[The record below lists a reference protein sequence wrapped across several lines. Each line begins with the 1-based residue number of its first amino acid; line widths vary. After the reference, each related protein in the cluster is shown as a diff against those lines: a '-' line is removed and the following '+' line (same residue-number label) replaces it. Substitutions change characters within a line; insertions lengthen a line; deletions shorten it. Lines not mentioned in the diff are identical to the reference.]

1 MEELINEPEEVKKF
15 RDVLTI
21 GGKSPRTI
29 KVYSLVLND
38 FFVFCKK
45 NPHEVTEKDI
55 ADYLLSKTDIKRSKA
70 TIALYYSVLKN
81 FFNGF
86 LKRQVI
92 LTLETPKKSQK
103 LPVVLTKAEVD
114 RLINAANSLRDKAI
128 LQTLYC
134 GLRVSEVVGLR
145 RQDVDLENRKISV
158 RNGKGGKD
166 RIIPMSNV
174 LAELLKDYL
183 QTPPEGAKAKIF
195 DLTIKGVEDIVSACA
210 ARAKIRKRV
219 TPHKLRHSYATH
231 LLENGTDIRY
241 IQKLLGHSNLNT
253 TQIYTQVTDKAL
265 DKIVLPGDIQ
275 ERA

>member
-1 MEELINEPEEVKKF
+1 MEGISEPVEVKKF

-29 KVYSLVLND
+29 KVYALVLND

-55 ADYLLSKTDIKRSKA
+55 ADFLLSKTDGKRSKA
-70 TIALYYSVLKN
+70 TIGLYFSILKS

-92 LTLETPKKSQK
+92 LTLETPKKSHK

-114 RLINAANSLRDKAI
+114 RLIDAANSPRDKAI
-128 LQTLYC
+128 LQALYC

-174 LAELLKDYL
+174 LAELLKEYL
-183 QTPPEGAKAKIF
+183 QTLLEGAKAKIF

-210 ARAKIRKRV
+210 GRAKIRKRV
-219 TPHKLRHSYATH
+219 TPHKLRHSFATH

-253 TQIYTQVTDKAL
+253 TQIYAQVTDKAL